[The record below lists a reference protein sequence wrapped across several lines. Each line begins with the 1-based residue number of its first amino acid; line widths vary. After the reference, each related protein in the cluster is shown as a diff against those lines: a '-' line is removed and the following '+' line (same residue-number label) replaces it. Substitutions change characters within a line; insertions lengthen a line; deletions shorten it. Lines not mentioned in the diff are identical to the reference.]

1 MKDFRSDTV
10 TLPTPE
16 MKQAIFDAE
25 LGDDVYGEDPT
36 VNELERL
43 SAEIFGKEDAVL
55 VSTGTMGNLVSILA
69 HCQRGE
75 QIIIGDKCH
84 IYRAEAGG
92 IASLGG
98 IVPRILKNDDDGTM
112 DLNEIESN
120 IEPKDVHRAPTK
132 VVALENTANVVG
144 GKILSKEYMDSVK
157 QICDKNELKL
167 HIDGA
172 RIFNASVALEM
183 PVSELTKS
191 VDSLTFCLSKGLGAP
206 VGSVIVGNKEFIND
220 ARKWRKMVGGGM
232 RQAGIIAAAGI
243 IGINNHYAQISK
255 DHKNAKLLSEGLK
268 RFKEITVEEVQTNL
282 VFFSINT
289 ENPGLLAEKLK
300 AKDVLGGNG
309 GSRWR
314 FATHYGIEEQD
325 IKDTLNIFEQSI
337 KEL

>member
-55 VSTGTMGNLVSILA
+55 VSTGTMGNLVSILS

>member
-120 IEPKDVHRAPTK
+120 IEPRDVHRAPTK
-132 VVALENTANVVG
+132 VIALENTANVVG

-206 VGSVIVGNKEFIND
+206 VGSVIVGNKEFINN

-325 IKDTLNIFEQSI
+325 IKTTLNIFEQSI

>member
-1 MKDFRSDTV
+1 
-10 TLPTPE
+10 
-16 MKQAIFDAE
+16 
-25 LGDDVYGEDPT
+25 
-36 VNELERL
+36 
-43 SAEIFGKEDAVL
+43 
-55 VSTGTMGNLVSILA
+55 
-69 HCQRGE
+69 
-75 QIIIGDKCH
+75 
-84 IYRAEAGG
+84 
-92 IASLGG
+92 
-98 IVPRILKNDDDGTM
+98 M

-325 IKDTLNIFEQSI
+325 VKDTLNIFEQSI

>member
-55 VSTGTMGNLVSILA
+55 VSTGTMGNLVSILS

-157 QICDKNELKL
+157 QICDKNELQL

>member
-43 SAEIFGKEDAVL
+43 SAEIFGKQDAVL
-55 VSTGTMGNLVSILA
+55 VSTGTMGNLVSILS

-243 IGINNHYAQISK
+243 IGINNHYSQISK

-325 IKDTLNIFEQSI
+325 VKDTLNIFEQSI

>member
-157 QICDKNELKL
+157 QICDQNELKL

>member
-206 VGSVIVGNKEFIND
+206 VGSVIVGNKEFINN

-255 DHKNAKLLSEGLK
+255 DHKNAKLLCEGLK
-268 RFKEITVEEVQTNL
+268 KFKEITVEEVQTNL